1 MRSLSILVFFIAIRF
16 LSLAETVV
24 PRLSPLSSSIEK
36 ERVGLAGTW
45 LFNTSPDERFWLRGA
60 LGNDWKPIEVPGE
73 WVMQGFEVEK
83 GATAGYSR
91 TFSVPAAWKGK
102 RIKLRCNAIYSESRL
117 YINGKEAAYHIGG
130 FTAFE
135 TDVTGLIRFGQE
147 NRIDVAVVCETVAD
161 SLASGSRYAV
171 HPLGALE

>member
-60 LGNDWKPIEVPGE
+60 LGNDWKPIEVRRMGH
-73 WVMQGFEVEK
+73 
-83 GATAGYSR
+83 A
-91 TFSVPAAWKGK
+91 
-102 RIKLRCNAIYSESRL
+102 RL
-117 YINGKEAAYHIGG
+117 
-130 FTAFE
+130 
-135 TDVTGLIRFGQE
+135 
-147 NRIDVAVVCETVAD
+147 
-161 SLASGSRYAV
+161 
-171 HPLGALE
+171 

>member
-45 LFNTSPDERFWLRGA
+45 LFNTSPDERFWL
-60 LGNDWKPIEVPGE
+60 
-73 WVMQGFEVEK
+73 QGFEVEK

-117 YINGKEAAYHIGG
+117 YINGV
-130 FTAFE
+130 FT
-135 TDVTGLIRFGQE
+135 TDYYSIFYR
-147 NRIDVAVVCETVAD
+147 
-161 SLASGSRYAV
+161 
-171 HPLGALE
+171 